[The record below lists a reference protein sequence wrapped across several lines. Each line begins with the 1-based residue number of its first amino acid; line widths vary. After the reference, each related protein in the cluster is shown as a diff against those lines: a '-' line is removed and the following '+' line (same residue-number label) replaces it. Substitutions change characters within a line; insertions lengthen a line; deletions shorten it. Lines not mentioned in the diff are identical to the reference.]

1 MITRHEVTFPYTKEE
16 REALFRLAYAD
27 GLARDGRYRVRPVA
41 DRSEWLPAVR
51 QWISW
56 WQYQDD
62 MTGAMRGHSWE
73 ESDLMGAFLVRWGE
87 APAVRQIEVQE
98 DYTLQ
103 EVLQALGRLELQAL
117 HDVKHGQA
125 PPEK

>member
-1 MITRHEVTFPYTKEE
+1 
-16 REALFRLAYAD
+16 
-27 GLARDGRYRVRPVA
+27 
-41 DRSEWLPAVR
+41 
-51 QWISW
+51 
-56 WQYQDD
+56 
-62 MTGAMRGHSWE
+62 
-73 ESDLMGAFLVRWGE
+73 MGAFLVRWGE

-103 EVLQALGRLELQAL
+103 EVLQALGRLELQVL

>member
-51 QWISW
+51 QWTAGGRIT
-56 WQYQDD
+56 
-62 MTGAMRGHSWE
+62 MT
-73 ESDLMGAFLVRWGE
+73 
-87 APAVRQIEVQE
+87 
-98 DYTLQ
+98 
-103 EVLQALGRLELQAL
+103 
-117 HDVKHGQA
+117 
-125 PPEK
+125 